1 METIQD
7 ALREEARDYQELAR
21 YQYIHIQRIIKWQ
34 GEFEGDLVWLDW
46 AREYDNLAHFSLVA
60 RSTLFELIGAEPE
73 WDGPWL
79 CEADLAQ

>member
-21 YQYIHIQRIIKWQ
+21 YQYIHIRRICGWQ
-34 GEFEGDLVWLDW
+34 GEFEKDLAWLDW
-46 AREYDNLAHFSLVA
+46 AWEYDNLAHLSRIA
-60 RSTLFELIGAEPE
+60 RADLFELIGAEPE
-73 WDGPWL
+73 LSGEI